1 MRKAD
6 AVLASIDSQHSWQ
19 QTHAVVEMAEELQA
33 ACLAGQ
39 SWLDSQA
46 EQQIA
51 AAAADAAAAAE
62 GEAGAHGGY
71 LHAHERDAAELQ
83 AALAAMAEQQEGG
96 GWTSMGARGGTASKP
111 AAAAEEEDMEE
122 SHGVRRWWGCGIGDT
137 LAGQRLAR
145 GWPGGERRVSN
156 QACRDGCRF
165 QVCVPSLALL
175 PTQPLQIAGQNA
187 YAALLDDNEG
197 WEDVVSGKNKK
208 NRSRGG
214 HNQRR
219 GGKGRRS

>member
-19 QTHAVVEMAEELQA
+19 QTQAVVEMAEELQA

-83 AALAAMAEQQEGG
+83 AALAAMAEQQEDG
-96 GWTSMGARGGTASKP
+96 GWTSVGARGGTASRP
-111 AAAAEEEDMEE
+111 ATAAAEEEEEDMEE
-122 SHGVRRWWGCGIGDT
+122 SHGVRRRWGCGIGGA
-137 LAGQRLAR
+137 LAGQRLVS
-145 GWPGGERRVSN
+145 GWTGGAAGKQPGVQGWLQVSN
-156 QACRDGCRF
+156 
-165 QVCVPSLALL
+165 VCAFRGAAANIPPADCGTECVRSA
-175 PTQPLQIAGQNA
+175 AGRQ
-187 YAALLDDNEG
+187 
-197 WEDVVSGKNKK
+197 
-208 NRSRGG
+208 RGL
-214 HNQRR
+214 
-219 GGKGRRS
+219 GGRCQWQEQEESVTWRAQSEAGRQG